1 MESSAHTLA
10 SAISQSHPGCNI
22 SCYAAAHIPEA
33 DRFSSKY
40 CSICDLYF
48 DSKNLLRNHI
58 DMSGRHPRCEPCNRS
73 FLNMNA
79 PSLFRFQHWLVSK
92 RHHYCAST
100 GCGRLFETATGLRV
114 HMEHSPRHHR
124 RENLPPLPEFV
135 RSYGYVKGWEDSVA
149 RAMELEGTREQE
161 LAFAA
166 ANWLDLDDLGL
177 ASFDYQEYV
186 SAATVNPVAGSS
198 SNPCKSKIK
207 AKSRIETTKA
217 ILALKQRMRA
227 GTQPVKKLQ
236 QKCGI
241 CLGAPKKMKA
251 TRCGHVFCES
261 CITCAFE
268 STEACPVCRTN
279 GMIAQLRDINLTTA

>member
-1 MESSAHTLA
+1 MESSALTLA
-10 SAISQSHPGCNI
+10 SAISQSHLGCNI
-22 SCYAAAHIPEA
+22 SCYAAAHISEA
-33 DRFSSKY
+33 DRFSTKY

-48 DSKNLLRNHI
+48 DSKSLLRNHI
-58 DMSGRHPRCEPCNRS
+58 DLSGRHPRCEPCNRS

-79 PSLFRFQHWLVSK
+79 LRTHWDISK

-100 GCGRLFETATGLRV
+100 GCERHFETATGFRV

-124 RENLPPLPEFV
+124 RENLPSLPEFI
-135 RSYGYVKGWEDSVA
+135 RIHGYVKGWEDKVS
-149 RAMELEGTREQE
+149 RAMELEGARERE

-166 ANWLDLDDLGL
+166 ADGLDLDDLGL
-177 ASFDYQEYV
+177 ASFDYQEYI
-186 SAATVNPVAGSS
+186 SAATVNSVAGSS
-198 SNPCKSKIK
+198 SNPSKSKIK
-207 AKSRIETTKA
+207 AKSRMETTKT

-227 GTQPVKKLQ
+227 GIQPVKKLQ

-241 CLGAPKKMKA
+241 CLCAPKKMKA

-279 GMIAQLRDINLTTA
+279 GMISQLREINLTTA